1 MNLKAF
7 LVLGGVGFVLQGC
20 TSMNALTSPSI
31 NSKKFNSPQEVIE
44 QNNINENNS
53 SAKEY
58 VFDWGIKNKDKQVQS
73 LIPRSTLSNYCLSKG
88 GKFTLFQKSSMHLV
102 REQSAKKLLN
112 SFSSVKQG
120 IGAYQCTQS
129 NGQQWFVSI
138 EPLSERKLDQNTR
151 VVNLQTK
158 ILSKVETV
166 KLYSRNKDEKSTD
179 VKSLDAKNT
188 DIKSNAQLIA
198 EKKNALN
205 KANAAA
211 LAKAN
216 LAKAEEKKAQLAA
229 EELEKENQPVEKAAS
244 TPQSQQMQLYT
255 AARKDLGRGQNQINA
270 CNNAERAYNYG
281 RLRSNSGLNVY
292 AESGVLV
299 AKCLTSVSS
308 YSRRF
313 SDPQVRAKR
322 ILQNLATNQNHA
334 VAKYMLKQMK

>member
-58 VFDWGIKNKDKQVQS
+58 VFDWGTKNKDKQVQS

-88 GKFTLFQKSSMHLV
+88 GKFTLFQKSSLHLV

-179 VKSLDAKNT
+179 VKSIDAKNT

-205 KANAAA
+205 KANATA